1 MNLASAVVLYALL
14 GCSGPTSPV
23 AVAVAPALGTPAGGG
38 ALTAEQLYGA
48 CEARVEGSSAP
59 GECHTDS
66 DCARAGCSQEVCVPA
81 RLVADVQSTCE
92 RLPCFAT
99 LDTCGCHEGICTWTL
114 KEPDGSLKTRLPG
127 GPGSVV
133 PATDAPAET
142 EPPAGSAT
150 EPPDAQPAELPPAP
164 AQ

>member
-92 RLPCFAT
+92 RLPCFTT
-99 LDTCGCHEGICTWTL
+99 LDTCGCHEGICSWTL

-127 GPGSVV
+127 GPGSTPVDPVDPATAPLADPAV
-133 PATDAPAET
+133 PAAPAEI
-142 EPPAGSAT
+142 
-150 EPPDAQPAELPPAP
+150 PPAP
-164 AQ
+164 VQ

>member
-1 MNLASAVVLYALL
+1 VNLASAVVLYALL

-23 AVAVAPALGTPAGGG
+23 AVAVAPELGTPAGGG
-38 ALTAEQLYGA
+38 SLTAEQLYGA

-92 RLPCFAT
+92 RLPCFTT

-133 PATDAPAET
+133 PATDAAAGSTT
-142 EPPAGSAT
+142 EPPADK
-150 EPPDAQPAELPPAP
+150 DAQPAEPPPAP
-164 AQ
+164 VQ